1 MVLPLRDDR
10 LLRCSRVSL
19 APPRIILSGAGIEL
33 LHGLEPESRRNSLS
47 AVGKREEERDGGGAV
62 PLLLLDGLLPEG
74 HVLHVLLEPVERGVG
89 FHPDT
94 VVVVLGVP
102 SARREANDQAAK
114 NWKRVCGRV
123 KRKGGDLVP
132 RRRVRSP
139 MKMERMSFPKDAA
152 LTGSSFCSWQW
163 RR

>member
-10 LLRCSRVSL
+10 LLRCSGMSL
-19 APPRIILSGAGIEL
+19 APPGIILSGAGIEL
-33 LHGLEPESRRNSLS
+33 LHGLEPERRGNSLS
-47 AVGKREEERDGGGAV
+47 TVGKRERGGGGGAV

-102 SARREANDQAAK
+102 SARREANDQAAE
-114 NWKRVCGRV
+114 NGKRVCGRV
-123 KRKGGDLVP
+123 KGKGGDLVP